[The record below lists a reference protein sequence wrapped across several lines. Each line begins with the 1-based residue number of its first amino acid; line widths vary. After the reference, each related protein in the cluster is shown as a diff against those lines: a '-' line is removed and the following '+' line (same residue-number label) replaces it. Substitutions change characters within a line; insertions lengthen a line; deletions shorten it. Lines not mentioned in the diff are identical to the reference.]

1 MQYVLPVDPQLLAPV
16 RTDCASRRPQV
27 EQSFTENTTDDDN
40 ENPPVTRTTHFFPTF
55 CVGMTRNFLTASIQ
69 KKKVLR
75 FTAATFY

>member
-55 CVGMTRNFLTASIQ
+55 EEQFKKHWSWDEKKFLDS
-69 KKKVLR
+69 
-75 FTAATFY
+75 